1 MACIFGVCVFVD
13 ICTSHTVSQYTHR
26 ASKNSS
32 NFLIYWLH
40 FIQWLSVVLIIV
52 NIVFIVCC
60 VVSSQKID
68 KLLGEFTKE
77 DEDAIA
83 EELEC
88 IQV

>member
-1 MACIFGVCVFVD
+1 MRTRNWSVLYRYSD
-13 ICTSHTVSQYTHR
+13 TTSLMC
-26 ASKNSS
+26 